1 MGGNTR
7 AEVFLGRQLGVPSVE
22 MCSILD
28 GSSACSRE
36 DNEEGINIENI
47 KIVFSSFV
55 LKKETV

>member
-47 KIVFSSFV
+47 NAQKI
-55 LKKETV
+55 